1 MERNSWLI
9 RGGMC
14 QSKSASP
21 GDTNAMMLV
30 FAAISTTKNPS
41 GSRKT
46 VETSDETGGIARKCE
61 EETGGTYR

>member
-1 MERNSWLI
+1 
-9 RGGMC
+9 
-14 QSKSASP
+14 
-21 GDTNAMMLV
+21 MMLV